1 MSNYYAKLWTSELS
15 AAIDWYRYF
24 PFSWLFAANLK
35 MRRHEDKP
43 LMQLVLSFN
52 GTINFLTAE
61 ALLCDWAVQCRN
73 ITARLQHYLLQFS
86 ADVCGLSILY
96 GAVVLGF
103 LPSRVFKN
111 WCHSNCE
118 QEMEGTQV
126 GSVNCVFPACKPLF
140 FLKKPLWLRIIRGIR
155 PCYER

>member
-1 MSNYYAKLWTSELS
+1 
-15 AAIDWYRYF
+15 
-24 PFSWLFAANLK
+24 

-96 GAVVLGF
+96 GAVVSFQTGF
-103 LPSRVFKN
+103 SEIDVIAIASKRSSMKV
-111 WCHSNCE
+111 
-118 QEMEGTQV
+118 TQA
-126 GSVNCVFPACKPLF
+126 GSVNCVFPACKPYPEI
-140 FLKKPLWLRIIRGIR
+140 KIKG
-155 PCYER
+155 